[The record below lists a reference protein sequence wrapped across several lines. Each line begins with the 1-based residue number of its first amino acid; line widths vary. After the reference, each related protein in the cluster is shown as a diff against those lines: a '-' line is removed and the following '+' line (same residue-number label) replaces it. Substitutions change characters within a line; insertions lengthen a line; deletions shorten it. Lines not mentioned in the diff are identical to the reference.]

1 MPASRPDL
9 RTANWR
15 KSSYSN
21 GDGGN
26 CLEVGQHFPGAAR
39 WRKSSYC
46 NGDGGECVEVAIEGT
61 GGGIVP
67 VRDTKTAP
75 TGQVI
80 TFPATQWARF
90 IGALHSG
97 DVGGA

>member
-1 MPASRPDL
+1 M
-9 RTANWR
+9 
-15 KSSYSN
+15 
-21 GDGGN
+21 
-26 CLEVGQHFPGAAR
+26 H

-67 VRDTKTAP
+67 VRDSKTAP

-80 TFPATQWARF
+80 TFPATQWTHF
-90 IGALHSG
+90 IGALRSG